1 MNIEQK
7 RVLTSVWFEELRNK
21 ICAEFE
27 LIEAEFLEKNNQN
40 HNFVTSGKFERKKWN
55 REGGG
60 GGEMSLMKGNIFE
73 KVGVNISTVFGKFS
87 DEFKNQIPG
96 ANENPNFWASGI
108 SLVAHMSSPLVP
120 AVHMNTRFICTT
132 KEWWVKR

>member
-27 LIEAEFLEKNNQN
+27 LIEAEFLAKNNQN
-40 HNFVTSGKFERKKWN
+40 PNFVTSGKFERKQWN

-73 KVGVNISTVFGKFS
+73 KVGVNISTVFGKFKV
-87 DEFKNQIPG
+87 F
-96 ANENPNFWASGI
+96 
-108 SLVAHMSSPLVP
+108 SLFLSTIYS
-120 AVHMNTRFICTT
+120 IY
-132 KEWWVKR
+132 